1 MKITINDIARLTGVS
16 NATVSH
22 VINNT
27 RYVSPEIKKRVWDK
41 IEETGYGEKLRK
53 KNGLLRID
61 SGGCVA
67 MVVPDI
73 SSITYSRFS
82 LKLAEACE
90 AEGFTFCTFFSFGN
104 VYREKVIL
112 NSLASNRGIRGI
124 ILIPS
129 ARDAGFY
136 EEISSQTPMVFL
148 DKGVGSRQIPSITAD
163 NAGAIYQAAR
173 HLIRIGHEKIGL
185 LIQTP
190 VSSVGEKS
198 MEGYKNA
205 LDQYKVSFSD
215 EMIIPI
221 ADESE
226 FDAAIER
233 CMGDWC
239 RPTAVIATTNHLTQ
253 RMLHYMNRNGLVCP
267 RDISFVG
274 FGDNEWSALAKP
286 AITNLRHDFDRM
298 VQKTLGALKGQ
309 MDPSKK
315 AEGEG
320 SLSVSMEFS
329 VYQSTQ
335 AICRGPF
342 GEKALSP
349 EALLLSEEEQSQLRE
364 HHFRVAISFQDT
376 TNSWYYLH
384 EQAIRETLNS
394 YGVSIIAVM
403 DAQHDYELQITQL
416 DSLLMQKPDAIIT
429 LPVDEEK
436 TANKY
441 KEISTET
448 RLIFLNGLP
457 ARLGPDHY
465 YGWVSVNDWEN
476 GKIAAEIII
485 DYFRGHS
492 SVNVGLL
499 THGISFLGSH
509 QREFCVEQLLEDAG
523 NITISGRKSFMKTEQ
538 AYEACREIM
547 EQDPTIQCLYITYSR
562 AAEHAIKALE
572 ELGRDDVVIVTTD
585 LTKNIAKYMA
595 EKRFVVG
602 LSSQQFYKQGV
613 ALANAT
619 AKALLGHVEHKN
631 ICVQPYKVLP
641 ENLREAW
648 QDIMKSRIPD
658 FLT

>member
-27 RYVSPEIKKRVWDK
+27 RYVSPEIKKKVWDK

-82 LKLAEACE
+82 LKLAENCE
-90 AEGFTFCTFFSFGN
+90 KEGFTFCTFFSFGSG
-104 VYREKVIL
+104 YREKVIL
-112 NSLASNRGIRGI
+112 NSLATSKGVQGI

-129 ARDAGFY
+129 ARDVHFY
-136 EEISSQTPMVFL
+136 EEVSAQTPMVFL
-148 DKGVGSRQIPSITAD
+148 DKGLKSAQIPSITAD
-163 NAGAIYQAAR
+163 NSGAIYQVSR
-173 HLIRIGHEKIGL
+173 HLIRIGHEKIAL
-185 LIQTP
+185 LIQEP
-190 VSSVGEKS
+190 VSSVGEGS
-198 MEGYKNA
+198 LEGYRNA
-205 LDQYKVSFSD
+205 LSQYKVPFSD

-221 ADESE
+221 DDESK
-226 FDAAIER
+226 FDTAIAQS
-233 CMGDWC
+233 MGNWC

-253 RMLHYMNRNGLVCP
+253 LMLHYMNRHGLACP

-298 VQKTLGALKGQ
+298 VQKTLEALKGQ
-309 MDPSKK
+309 MTR
-315 AEGEG
+315 
-320 SLSVSMEFS
+320 SMETAGASPEPIPMKFC

-349 EALLLSEEEQSQLRE
+349 EVLLLSEEEQSQLRE

-376 TNSWYYLH
+376 TDAWYHLH
-384 EQAIRETLNS
+384 EQAIRETLNN

-403 DAQHDYELQITQL
+403 DAQYDCELQITQL

-441 KEISTET
+441 KEISTKT

-457 ARLGPDHY
+457 SGLAPEDY
-465 YGWVSVNDWEN
+465 WGWVSVNDWEN
-476 GKIAAEIII
+476 GKIAAEIIT
-485 DYFRGHS
+485 DYFHGYDCA
-492 SVNVGLL
+492 NVGLL

-509 QREFCVEQLLEDAG
+509 QREFCVEQLLEDAD
-523 NITISGRKSFMKTEQ
+523 NIHISGRKSFARTEQ
-538 AYEACREIM
+538 AYEACQEIM
-547 EQDPTIQCLYITYSR
+547 EQDPAIQCLYITYSR
-562 AAEHAIKALE
+562 AAEYAIKALE
-572 ELGRDDVVIVTTD
+572 ELGRDDVAIVTTD
-585 LTKNIAKYMA
+585 LSKNIARYIA

-602 LSSQQFYKQGV
+602 LSSQQFYQQGV

-619 AKALLGHVEHKN
+619 AKALLNHVEYKN
-631 ICVQPYKVLP
+631 ICVQPYKVLQ

-658 FLT
+658 FLV